1 MMKATQS
8 VAWWRAKLPWV
19 VGCRQQRRL
28 RADMKP
34 VMVRVVVRLGADS
47 QIMRW
52 RFSVVAV
59 GLLLALPVA
68 AQAQTNPFR
77 SSRIGTGLTNEDR
90 VAMGAA
96 GRRLYDQ
103 PTVAD
108 GASDQWSN
116 PKSGNSGTITVLQ
129 SVEKSGMTCRNMR
142 YVIHLAK
149 RTGSRTYTVNW
160 CKTASGEWKLG

>member
-1 MMKATQS
+1 
-8 VAWWRAKLPWV
+8 
-19 VGCRQQRRL
+19 
-28 RADMKP
+28 
-34 VMVRVVVRLGADS
+34 
-47 QIMRW
+47 MRW
-52 RFSVVAV
+52 RFSVIAV
-59 GLLLALPVA
+59 GLLLAVPVA

-90 VAMGAA
+90 AEMSAA

-116 PKSGNSGTITVLQ
+116 PKSGNGGTITVLQ
-129 SVEKSGMTCRNMR
+129 SFEKSDMTCRKMR

-149 RTGSRTYTVNW
+149 RTGPRTYTVNW